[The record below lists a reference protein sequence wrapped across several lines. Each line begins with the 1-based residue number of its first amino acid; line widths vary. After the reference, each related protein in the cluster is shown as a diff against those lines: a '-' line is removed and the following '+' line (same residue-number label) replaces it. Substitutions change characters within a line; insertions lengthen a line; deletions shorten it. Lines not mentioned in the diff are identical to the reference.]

1 MIELHLPLPPSK
13 NALRKRTK
21 TGIARSQRYE
31 DWLFDAGFMALAQRR
46 GQGEIPG
53 HYKLSID
60 AVRPDNRKR
69 QLGNL
74 LEATED
80 LLTSVGI
87 IKVDSLSEMIS
98 MRWVTTGEGVTVRIE
113 PAGVE

>member
-53 HYKLSID
+53 RYKLSID
-60 AVRPDNRKR
+60 AVRPDDKR
-69 QLGNL
+69 RDLGNL

-80 LLTSVGI
+80 LLTSVRI
-87 IKVDSLSEMIS
+87 IQDDSLSEMIS
-98 MRWVTTGEGVTVRIE
+98 MRWVTQGEGITVRIE
-113 PAGVE
+113 KAGVK